1 MTKVRNIDRASKG
14 APEGASEG
22 ARRATGEA
30 PSGAALADVEVVA
43 VAKRRQ
49 FSATEKNR
57 ILAEAARCAKP
68 GEIGAL
74 LRREGIYSSML
85 HKWRQQ
91 QTAALQ
97 NALAPKRR
105 GSKIDPALA
114 DARKMAD
121 LTQENARLQNKL
133 AQAHTIIDV
142 QKKLC
147 SLFGLP
153 SHDTPNEA
161 SS

>member
-1 MTKVRNIDRASKG
+1 MAKVRNINTPSEG

-30 PSGAALADVEVVA
+30 PSGAALADAEVVA
-43 VAKRRQ
+43 AAKRRQ
-49 FSATEKNR
+49 FSAAEKSR
-57 ILAEAARCAKP
+57 ILSEAARCTKP

-85 HKWRQQ
+85 HKWRGQQ
-91 QTAALQ
+91 SAGLQ
-97 NALAPKRR
+97 NALAPKQR
-105 GSKIDPALA
+105 GCKIDPVLA
-114 DARKMAD
+114 YTRKIAD
-121 LTQENARLQNKL
+121 ITLENTRLQNKL
-133 AQAHTIIDV
+133 MQAHTIIDV

>member
-1 MTKVRNIDRASKG
+1 MPKVRNIHTASKG
-14 APEGASEG
+14 APEGALEG

-30 PSGAALADVEVVA
+30 PSGAAFADVEVVA

-49 FSATEKNR
+49 FSANEKSR
-57 ILAEAARCAKP
+57 ILAEAAGCSRP

-85 HKWRQQ
+85 HKWRTQ
-91 QTAALQ
+91 QTALLQ
-97 NALAPKRR
+97 NALAPQRR
-105 GSKIDPALA
+105 GRKIDPVEVE
-114 DARKMAD
+114 ARKVAQ
-121 LTQENARLQNKL
+121 LTAENTRLQHKL

-153 SHDTPNEA
+153 THDTPNEA

>member
-1 MTKVRNIDRASKG
+1 MTKVRHINTANEG

-30 PSGAALADVEVVA
+30 PSGAAFADVEVVA
-43 VAKRRQ
+43 IAKRRQ
-49 FSATEKNR
+49 FSAQEKNR
-57 ILAEAARCAKP
+57 ILAQAAHCTKP

-85 HKWRQQ
+85 HKWRGQQ
-91 QTAALQ
+91 SAGLQ

-105 GSKIDPALA
+105 GCKSDPVRV
-114 DARKMAD
+114 DARKITD
-121 LTQENARLQNKL
+121 LTRENARLQHKL
-133 AQAHTIIDV
+133 MQAHTIIDV

-147 SLFGLP
+147 SLLGLS
-153 SHDTPNEA
+153 SHDQPNETC
-161 SS
+161 S